1 MKGIVDIREINTN
14 SLNNSTVMKG
24 IDDIR
29 ENNT

>member
-1 MKGIVDIREINTN
+1 MKGIDDIREINTN